1 MLDSSHDSFKKSNHL
16 SNICLRANS
25 FWLVFKPFLWKV
37 KDMKPECKVLLK
49 AFEILST
56 VQSKYDNDFPEML
69 SYIYLVVKG
78 YWRVNDNG
86 ETVEVKKPPFSSI
99 ALLNA
104 MKEITKRVRNGT
116 TIEEI
121 VNEKELCG
129 DVEEI

>member
-1 MLDSSHDSFKKSNHL
+1 
-16 SNICLRANS
+16 
-25 FWLVFKPFLWKV
+25 
-37 KDMKPECKVLLK
+37 MKPECKVLLK

>member
-1 MLDSSHDSFKKSNHL
+1 MEVTHL
-16 SNICLRANS
+16 LQLNLLLSYLLNITAE
-25 FWLVFKPFLWKV
+25 FL
-37 KDMKPECKVLLK
+37 
-49 AFEILST
+49 FI
-56 VQSKYDNDFPEML
+56 YDFPEML

>member
-1 MLDSSHDSFKKSNHL
+1 
-16 SNICLRANS
+16 
-25 FWLVFKPFLWKV
+25 
-37 KDMKPECKVLLK
+37 MKPECKVLLK

-56 VQSKYDNDFPEML
+56 IQSKYDNDFLEML
-69 SYIYLVVKG
+69 SYMYLVTKG
-78 YWRVNDNG
+78 YWTINDDG

-104 MKEITKRVRNGT
+104 MKEITERVRDGT